1 MFVKKNFI
9 MIAAAALISGSLAVY
24 ADSNDLLKMDIKRSS
39 MNDAVDVTFYTTG
52 GSTSSVV
59 TRKSD
64 NRYVVLLPNV
74 AGSPSVAPNIGGVK
88 DLISDVDVKSVDD
101 GIGGYT
107 KVTFTTTKPVK
118 IQTTTKK
125 TAPLTQAQHDYKNL
139 IAANS
144 NTKPAVSSTPKTTAQ
159 TTKPAVQTQNTKP
172 AVNTTAKPAAKPAS
186 QNQAIKPP
194 TSQNFKLVET
204 KQNTAANNIKNVI
217 SIAAQSVKPQNT
229 DKTASKAAAAP
240 AAVKTATPQ
249 NVSAPTKNANVRPRM
264 KFDENGK
271 RVVDLEPRVNHN
283 IGVKKPANKAKVQEP
298 ILEDENT
305 NITNTES
312 VVEQTEQTVPQA
324 AAVETPIQPA
334 KGLKQQENKLPILP
348 IAGLGS
354 ILALFLLGGI
364 SKIFGKK
371 SDDFRMPVKNYAAGS
386 SQKEEYQDIIE
397 DESLNWQ
404 EKYKK
409 YSKKDEE
416 KNKQSKIPGY
426 SYVTNAGATK
436 RSIVSIDDVNSVN
449 NQPKTK
455 EQVLDTVR
463 SQLEHSFN
471 NTITEPMIVES
482 NTSVKSEEEAISK
495 NISNAK
501 LKTFAKTQKLNETNR
516 KLLSEK
522 KKKVTSPLQESRFV
536 KLRNSALSVSRR
548 NSANSDLN
556 ISDLLRT
563 GNKYLDNRR
572 NGVMKMTEKKE
583 ENYVLSSLDEYL
595 SILDSES
602 PVIEKT
608 VTSTSA
614 TVSKPSNVMSRSGIT
629 NPMEK
634 TNPMLK
640 SKTSTADKINGFT
653 VKSGY
658 NIDNEKGFYLVNS
671 DGISALIGK
680 IKDEVFVLK
689 KFDRLIDSTLQV
701 RLDYGS
707 VYIVR
712 AGGYKC
718 LVDVAEDKMG
728 TLLEI

>member
-1 MFVKKNFI
+1 MFDKKKI
-9 MIAAAALISGSLAVY
+9 IIIAAALLMGNVSVY

-59 TRKSD
+59 TRKAD

-88 DLISDVDVKSVDD
+88 DLISNVDVKSVDD

-118 IQTTTKK
+118 IQTSTKK

-139 IAANS
+139 IAANA
-144 NTKPAVSSTPKTTAQ
+144 NTKPAVSTTPKTTAQ
-159 TTKPAVQTQNTKP
+159 TAKPAAQTQTKPVVNTAPK
-172 AVNTTAKPAAKPAS
+172 TTAKPSSAKPA
-186 QNQAIKPP
+186 A
-194 TSQNFKLVET
+194 SQNFKPVET
-204 KQNTAANNIKNVI
+204 KQNSTTNNIKNVI
-217 SIAAQSVKPQNT
+217 AKATQTAKPQNSE
-229 DKTASKAAAAP
+229 KSVSKPAVTPAAP
-240 AAVKTATPQ
+240 KTVTLQ
-249 NVSAPTKNANVRPRM
+249 NTTSSTAKDSNVRPRM

-271 RVVDLEPRVNHN
+271 RIMDLEPRVNHN
-283 IGVKKPANKAKVQEP
+283 IGTKKTVNKETIQEP
-298 ILEDENT
+298 KIEETVPVTD
-305 NITNTES
+305 
-312 VVEQTEQTVPQA
+312 TEQYATVN
-324 AAVETPIQPA
+324 ETPVATPVEE
-334 KGLKQQENKLPILP
+334 KHNNNNKLPMLP
-348 IAGLGS
+348 MAGAGAV
-354 ILALFLLGGI
+354 LALFILKGI
-364 SKIFGKK
+364 AKILTDK
-371 SDDFRMPVKNYAAGS
+371 SRDYKMPVKNYGANIQ
-386 SQKEEYQDIIE
+386 QKEEYQDIIE

-409 YSKKDEE
+409 YSQKDEE
-416 KNKQSKIPGY
+416 KNKTSKIPGY

-436 RSIVSIDDVNSVN
+436 RSIVSIDDINSVN

-471 NTITEPMIVES
+471 NVSDES
-482 NTSVKSEEEAISK
+482 LIIEDSSSVKSEDDIISK

-501 LKTFAKTQKLNETNR
+501 LKTFAKTQKLNETSR

-522 KKKVTSPLQESRFV
+522 KQNVTSPLKESKFV

-572 NGVMKMTEKKE
+572 NGVMKMAEKKE

-602 PVIEKT
+602 SVAEKT
-608 VTSTSA
+608 IA
-614 TVSKPSNVMSRSGIT
+614 TPHAAQKVSDVMSRSGIT
-629 NPMEK
+629 NPMER
-634 TNPMLK
+634 TNPMVK
-640 SKTSTADKINGFT
+640 SKDITTDKISGFT

-671 DGISALIGK
+671 DGVSALIGK
-680 IKDEVFVLK
+680 IKDEIFVLK